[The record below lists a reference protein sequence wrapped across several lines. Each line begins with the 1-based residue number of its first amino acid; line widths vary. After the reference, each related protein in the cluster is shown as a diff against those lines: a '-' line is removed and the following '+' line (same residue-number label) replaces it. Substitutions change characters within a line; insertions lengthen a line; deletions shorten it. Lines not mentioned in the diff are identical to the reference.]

1 MDKYLTP
8 EGKAYYIQDFEKLLT
23 YEADFWKLDDGLK
36 EILERIN
43 ANPKVQTLYS
53 QRYFPGKTTN
63 PDRSYLRF
71 AYAQEVEQTLFKKI
85 IPELVERFVASFD
98 TWCYYGFSYPKDNLV
113 YDAEKGSDAPGCL
126 TNPDYF
132 RVNQIDLHL
141 ESASL
146 AEHLVFWETLAEKLG
161 DLV

>member
-8 EGKAYYIQDFEKLLT
+8 ERKAYYMQDFEKLLT

-43 ANPKVQTLYS
+43 TNPRIQTLYS
-53 QRYFPGKTTN
+53 QRYYPGKTVN

-71 AYAQEVEQTLFKKI
+71 TYAREVEQTLFKQL
-85 IPELVERFVASFD
+85 IPELVERFVTSFD
-98 TWCYYGFSYPKDNLV
+98 TWCYYGFSYPKDNGV
-113 YDAEKGSDAPGCL
+113 YDPEQSTEAPGCL
-126 TNPDYF
+126 SNPDYF
-132 RVNQIDLHL
+132 RINQIDLHL

-146 AEHLVFWETLAEKLG
+146 SEHLVFWESLAEKLSTLG
-161 DLV
+161 